1 MEKIEVSIISKHTIK
16 PSASSTPLQPYNLTL
31 LDQLTPPAYVP
42 MVFFYPITDHVF
54 NLPQTLADLR
64 QALSET
70 LTLYYPLSGRV
81 KNNLYIDDFEEGVPY
96 LEARVN
102 CDMTDFLRLRKIEC
116 LNEFVPIKPFSMEAI
131 SDERYPLLG
140 VQVNILDSGI
150 AICVFISH
158 KLIDGRTADCFLK
171 SWGAIFRGCRED
183 IIHPSL
189 SEAALLFPPRD
200 DLPEKYAG
208 QMERVWFAGK
218 KVATRRFVFGA
229 KAISSIQD
237 EAKSEPV
244 PKPSRVQAV
253 TGFLWKHLIAASRA
267 LTLGTTST
275 RLSIAAQAV
284 NLRTR
289 INMETVLDNAIGN
302 LMWWAQAILELC
314 HTTPEISD
322 LKLCDLVN
330 LLNGSVKQCNSDYFE
345 TFKGK
350 EGYGRMCEYLDFQ
363 RTMSSMEPSREI
375 YLFSSWTNF
384 FNALDFGWGRTS
396 WIGVA
401 GKIESAFCNLTILV
415 PTPCNTGIEAWVNLE
430 EEKMAM
436 LEQDPQFL
444 ALASPKTLISRN

>member
-1 MEKIEVSIISKHTIK
+1 MEKIEVSIINSKHTIK
-16 PSASSTPLQPYNLTL
+16 PSTSSTPLQPYKLTL

-42 MVFFYPITDHVF
+42 IVFFYPITDHVF

-140 VQVNILDSGI
+140 VQVNVFDSGI
-150 AICVFISH
+150 AIGVSVSH
-158 KLIDGRTADCFLK
+158 KLIDGGTADCFLK
-171 SWGAIFRGCRED
+171 SWGAVFRGCREN

-200 DLPEKYAG
+200 DLPEKYAD
-208 QMERVWFAGK
+208 QMEGLWFAGK
-218 KVATRRFVFGA
+218 KVATRRFVFGV

-237 EAKSEPV
+237 EAKSESV

-267 LTLGTTST
+267 LTSGTTST

-289 INMETVLDNAIGN
+289 MNMETVLDNATGN
-302 LMWWAQAILELC
+302 LIWWAQAILELS

-330 LLNGSVKQCNSDYFE
+330 LLNGSVKQCNGDYFE

-363 RTMSSMEPSREI
+363 RTMSSMEPAPDI

-384 FNALDFGWGRTS
+384 FNPLDFGWGRTS

-401 GKIESAFCNLTILV
+401 GKIESASCKFIILV
-415 PTPCNTGIEAWVNLE
+415 PTQCGSGIEAWVNLE

-436 LEQDPQFL
+436 LEQDPHFL
-444 ALASPKTLISRN
+444 ALASPKTLI

>member
-1 MEKIEVSIISKHTIK
+1 MEKIEVSINSKHTIK
-16 PSASSTPLQPYNLTL
+16 PSASSTPLQPYKLTL
-31 LDQLTPPAYVP
+31 LDQLTPPAYITIVL
-42 MVFFYPITDHVF
+42 FYPITDRVF
-54 NLPQTLADLR
+54 DLPQTLADLR

-102 CDMTDFLRLRKIEC
+102 CDMIDFLRLRKIEC
-116 LNEFVPIKPFSMEAI
+116 LNEFVPIKPLSMEAI

-140 VQVNILDSGI
+140 VQVNVFDSGI
-150 AICVFISH
+150 AIGVSFSH
-158 KLIDGRTADCFLK
+158 KLIDGRTTDCFLK
-171 SWGAIFRGCRED
+171 SWGAVFRGCRED

-189 SEAALLFPPRD
+189 SEAALFFPPRD

-208 QMERVWFAGK
+208 HMEGVMGPSKHWAG
-218 KVATRRFVFGA
+218 
-229 KAISSIQD
+229 
-237 EAKSEPV
+237 PV
-244 PKPSRVQAV
+244 
-253 TGFLWKHLIAASRA
+253 WKHLIAASRA
-267 LTLGTTST
+267 LTSGTTST

-289 INMETVLDNAIGN
+289 MNMETVLDNAPGN
-302 LMWWAQAILELC
+302 LMWWAQAILELS

-350 EGYGRMCEYLDFQ
+350 EGYGRICEYLDFQ
-363 RTMSSMEPSREI
+363 RTMSSMEPAPEI
-375 YLFSSWTNF
+375 YFFSSWTHF
-384 FNALDFGWGRTS
+384 FNPLDFGWGKTS

-401 GKIESAFCNLTILV
+401 GKIESASCNFIILV
-415 PTPCNTGIEAWVNLE
+415 PTLCDTGIEAWVNLE

-444 ALASPKTLISRN
+444 ALASPKTLIQDTD